1 MSMPP
6 VFSRWVEEIGRSTW
20 SIRVRK
26 SRFRGVTIH
35 LLSNLAIIAFFS
47 GDMKD
52 TAGQERAIELSER
65 RFGSRAP
72 VRDELTKFQI
82 YVKNARQLRNENV
95 VMQQRDFSCGAAAL
109 ATVLVYYWGED
120 LSETA
125 ILLIIAK
132 TLSREELEDR
142 VRNGLTLTDLKRVAQ
157 IGGYT
162 AVLGKLSIDS
172 LRKSKLPLIV
182 GITVNNY
189 DHFVVYRGMDE
200 EYVYLAD
207 PIFGK
212 KRVKISDFAEQWQ
225 KNAILAVIKPGNKPR
240 DDSPLR
246 LQDHEKL
253 SPLTSQAFIHRQL
266 TGRINP

>member
-1 MSMPP
+1 MPKNL
-6 VFSRWVEEIGRSTW
+6 FSGRLFEKVPRCTGL
-20 SIRVRK
+20 IRLGRLRLSGPAIK
-26 SRFRGVTIH
+26 
-35 LLSNLAIIAFFS
+35 LLSCLAVFVIFT
-47 GDMKD
+47 GDLQSTM
-52 TAGQERAIELSER
+52 GQEKAIELSER

-72 VRDELTKFQI
+72 VRDDLSKFQI
-82 YVKNARQLRNENV
+82 YLKNARQLRNENV

-120 LSETA
+120 VSETT

-132 TLSREELEDR
+132 ALSREQLEDR

-157 IGGYT
+157 IGGYS
-162 AVLGKLSIDS
+162 AVLGKLSIES
-172 LRKSKLPLIV
+172 LGKSKLPLIV

-200 EYVYLAD
+200 EYVYIAD

-212 KRVKISDFAEQWQ
+212 KRVKIGDFAEQWQ
-225 KNAILAVIKPGNKPR
+225 KNAILAVIKPGSKPR

-246 LQDHEKL
+246 LQDDEKL
-253 SPLTSQAFIHRQL
+253 SPQVLQAFIQRQL